1 MKRITPALKKLIET
15 NPNALAT
22 VGTNCEP
29 NVIAVAFVKV
39 VSPTE
44 LLISD
49 NFMRQT
55 LKNLT
60 RNKKVGIAVWDRK
73 WKGCKIA
80 GTARYYDSG
89 KWAKLVKDMPENK
102 GLPAKGAVLVKVR
115 TISKLG

>member
-1 MKRITPALKKLIET
+1 MKRIPPKLKKLIESY
-15 NPNALAT
+15 PNALAT
-22 VGTNCEP
+22 VGANLEP

-39 VSPTE
+39 VSGTE

-49 NFMRQT
+49 NFMKQT
-55 LKNLT
+55 LKNLSCS
-60 RNKKVGIAVWDRK
+60 KKVGIAVWDKK

-89 KWAKLVKDMPENK
+89 KWAKFVREMPENK

-115 TISKLG
+115 SISMLG